1 MNIKAEQFVTKKG
14 RRVLTDEGL
23 EGMGADLGVGSSTE
37 KQQGQVAASIF
48 ANCSELDNQQLDEI
62 IDWVRLYKN

>member
-1 MNIKAEQFVTKKG
+1 
-14 RRVLTDEGL
+14 
-23 EGMGADLGVGSSTE
+23 MGADLGVGSSTE

>member
-23 EGMGADLGVGSSTE
+23 QGMGADLGVGSSTE
-37 KQQGQVAASIF
+37 KQQGQVAASM
-48 ANCSELDNQQLDEI
+48 
-62 IDWVRLYKN
+62 VRLYKN

>member
-1 MNIKAEQFVTKKG
+1 MNIKAEQFVTKKR

-23 EGMGADLGVGSSTE
+23 QGMGADLGVGSSTE